1 MRNVTDWVAEKLT
14 KDERRL
20 KVVDRTTEGFLVIES
35 KDDYTFLVAVL
46 GVQDVVQVSHVQPL
60 FDAENKPQLV
70 VNVPSKALWSGQAI
84 EFIHSMP
91 AAFGTMGDIA
101 RASTTKA
108 AASFRDKNMGFFINA
123 MAQHT
128 NVSTVSYLYD
138 SVFRV
143 NRLNGTS
150 LTVAVIDTYNMS
162 AEDVRNA
169 RTRVGH
175 FDLAVKSSSY
185 GSITDQ
191 AKAAAES
198 MGAQALV
205 FGDLMQRL
213 SR

>member
-101 RASTTKA
+101 RASATKA